1 MFAPKWDSNVG
12 DRTLDSRCQPAR
24 RKQERANRKLTFR
37 THQVATFPLLA
48 TDEPN
53 RPDGERP

>member
-1 MFAPKWDSNVG
+1 MQACIEEHETCDQTAGVNLHAAKKRV
-12 DRTLDSRCQPAR
+12 
-24 RKQERANRKLTFR
+24 NRKLTFR
-37 THQVATFPLLA
+37 THQVATFPLWA